1 MEKSKSINKPL
12 LSVKVLKLG
21 TDRQSDIYHNGQ
33 SIYGWTDRLMDKH
46 PTWMD
51 KLVNKQTD
59 NQR

>member
-33 SIYGWTDRLMDKH
+33 SNI
-46 PTWMD
+46 WMD
-51 KLVNKQTD
+51 
-59 NQR
+59 